1 MKRLKKNKLTFKKVV
16 GKLSF
21 FLRDGDKQLS
31 STRLAFLGSWF
42 IIMIVWIL
50 ACLKDHKLV
59 PIDYSIISLLSVLMA
74 GKTVQS
80 FSENSTKI
88 TSVEQ
93 IIKKS

>member
-50 ACLKDHKLV
+50 ACLKDH
-59 PIDYSIISLLSVLMA
+59 SIISLLSVLMA